1 MSFAKKYADNYD
13 LIYADKPYQEEADFV
28 FKWAK
33 KPKTILSLGCGTGKH
48 EQYWC
53 RNCQVIGIDG
63 SKEML
68 KRAYQHPNIKYWN
81 KQINYQLAG
90 MKGFDCIVAM
100 FNVLGY
106 VLLEDVIQYL
116 PINKGGYFIYDVWDA
131 SKFKKSPPKIE
142 MKRFGFK
149 YRVAV
154 PKQISER
161 LININYFIVNETYE
175 EDRFE
180 GFESHYVEGYFKK
193 DIQDLC
199 KKHGYRIVA
208 IKPTKTWT
216 VWYKLIKL

>member
-1 MSFAKKYADNYD
+1 MSFAKKYANNYD
-13 LIYADKPYQEEADFV
+13 LIYADKPYAKEANFV
-28 FKWAK
+28 YNWAN

-53 RNCQVIGIDG
+53 DKCKVIGIDG

-68 KRAYQHPNIKYWN
+68 KRAYKHPNIKYLN
-81 KQINYQLAG
+81 KQIDYPLQNL
-90 MKGFDCIVAM
+90 KPSDCVVAM

-116 PINKGGYFIYDVWDA
+116 PIKKGSYFIFDVWDA
-131 SKFKKSPPKIE
+131 SKFKINPPKLEI
-142 MKRFGFK
+142 KRFGFK

-154 PKQISER
+154 PRQISER
-161 LININYFIVNETYE
+161 LIKINFFIVNEAPE
-175 EDRFE
+175 EDVFE
-180 GFESHYVEGYFKK
+180 GFETHLVEGYFKE

-216 VWYKLIKL
+216 MWYKLEKL

>member
-33 KPKTILSLGCGTGKH
+33 KPKIILSLGCGTGKH

-53 RNCQVIGIDG
+53 RNCQVIGIAG

-68 KRAYQHPNIKYWN
+68 KRAYQHPNIKYLN
-81 KQINYQLAG
+81 KQIGWKLTG
-90 MKGFDCIVAM
+90 LEGVDCIVAM

-116 PINKGGYFIYDVWDA
+116 PINKGGYFIFDVWDA
-131 SKFKKSPPKIE
+131 SKFKKSPPQLEI
-142 MKRFGFK
+142 KRFGFR

-161 LININYFIVNETYE
+161 LIKINYFIVDEAPE
-175 EDRFE
+175 KDVFE

-208 IKPTKTWT
+208 IKPTDTW
-216 VWYKLIKL
+216 VIWYKLEKL